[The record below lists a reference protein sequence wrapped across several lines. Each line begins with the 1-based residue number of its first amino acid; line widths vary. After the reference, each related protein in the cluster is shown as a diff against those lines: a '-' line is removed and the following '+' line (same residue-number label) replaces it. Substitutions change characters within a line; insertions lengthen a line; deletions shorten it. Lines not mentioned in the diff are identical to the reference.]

1 MEQEER
7 ERTVDGDFHFEPPNR
22 RPVWTSLALTMSQAA
37 ALTGASER
45 QIQHWMDRGY
55 IHPASKGTRKISGES
70 LDLILLI
77 KQARAAGIPLR
88 QAVPMAREY
97 LNAEP
102 SGSVDESISPTLL
115 KEIHDRV
122 AMLRDGLDTI
132 EDMISL
138 AQAKRRARRTT

>member
-1 MEQEER
+1 
-7 ERTVDGDFHFEPPNR
+7 
-22 RPVWTSLALTMSQAA
+22 MSQAA